1 MTELRPAYDRPP
13 LAPLVGRKEELAL
26 ILDTLARARRDRTV
40 HLVTLVGVPG
50 IGKSRLVW
58 ELQRALADEPSLVT
72 WRRGRCLP
80 YGDGV
85 TYWALGEMVARR
97 RYSRN
102 RRQSDRCPKLGRSAR
117 DVVGTSAEAGW
128 IESHLRPL
136 LALEGDAGRERDEA
150 FAAWRRYFEALAEP
164 APLVLVFED
173 LHWADEGLLDFIDH
187 IADWAMERPMV
198 LLCTAR
204 PEFRE
209 KRAGWGARTNAAT
222 ILLPP
227 LSAAETAT
235 LLELLLRQ
243 TRVPQELRRAVLS
256 RAEGNPLY
264 AEEFVRCYGPWARA
278 QRRRLGAAFPGPSV
292 AGLCS
297 SDRCGAA

>member
-1 MTELRPAYDRPP
+1 MSVCPA
-13 LAPLVGRKEELAL
+13 A
-26 ILDTLARARRDRTV
+26 ARVFT
-40 HLVTLVGVPG
+40 
-50 IGKSRLVW
+50 

-85 TYWALGEMVARR
+85 TYWALGEMVKAQAGILETDD
-97 RYSRN
+97 S
-102 RRQSDRCPKLGRSAR
+102 QTAAAKLGQSAR
-117 DVVGTSAEAGW
+117 DVVGSSADAGW

-209 KRAGWGARTNAAT
+209 KRAGGARVRM
-222 ILLPP
+222 PQRSCFP
-227 LSAAETAT
+227 LSARRR
-235 LLELLLRQ
+235 RQ
-243 TRVPQELRRAVLS
+243 RSSSAASSDARAAGASNGGALAG
-256 RAEGNPLY
+256 RGNPLY
-264 AEEFVRCYGPWARA
+264 AEEFVRMPYDRGLLVA
-278 QRRRLGAAFPGPSV
+278 QRRRLGAAFPGPSL